1 MTRRYAISANIVA
14 AAAAGAGGALFATGA
29 SNSVAATTFKK
40 LPLGQQT
47 LIASRQGITA
57 INRSNAIAGRL
68 GGFVVVDIAAVSF
81 VSREGTVR
89 RGINGNGVLAG
100 AGGSLYAPLSLPTN
114 ATITGLALRSRD
126 NDANLNVVA
135 RIQRRA
141 VAGAYAPTAGL
152 TTVSQVASSGAA
164 DQIRSFS
171 AKVTSNNTVNNSA
184 STLYV
189 ELVLPTEETSLI
201 QPLSV
206 QITYRAAAVKYK
218 KVKLP

>member
-1 MTRRYAISANIVA
+1 
-14 AAAAGAGGALFATGA
+14 
-29 SNSVAATTFKK
+29 
-40 LPLGQQT
+40 
-47 LIASRQGITA
+47 
-57 INRSNAIAGRL
+57 
-68 GGFVVVDIAAVSF
+68 
-81 VSREGTVR
+81 
-89 RGINGNGVLAG
+89 
-100 AGGSLYAPLSLPTN
+100 
-114 ATITGLALRSRD
+114 
-126 NDANLNVVA
+126 
-135 RIQRRA
+135 
-141 VAGAYAPTAGL
+141 
-152 TTVSQVASSGAA
+152 VSQVASSGAA